1 VNAAA
6 ALVALAVVLFAPVAR
21 DSLHAQATAAGRVLR
36 PTAADT
42 VGEAGV
48 RVVLHRVGADRQGP
62 LDSVLSGPGGR
73 FRFRFPSDSGTIY
86 LLSARYRGI
95 EYFSPP
101 LAGER
106 SRPDTG
112 IALLVYDTSSTAP
125 LEIAARHVIIP
136 RAGEDGGREVID
148 FVILRNPG
156 RVARVAPDTLGAS
169 WSLPLPP
176 GSDGLEVGES
186 DVSSESVTRR
196 GDTMFVAAP
205 LGPGDK
211 QLSLS
216 YHLPAA
222 MSAVAVPLGGEPVGA
237 LNILVEE
244 AGARVAGA
252 GIAPADTQVVLGRT
266 FRRWTGPAP
275 AGGLV
280 RVYLPTPGRTPTGVL
295 AVLVG
300 GVALALAAAAW
311 RARRSRPRIAP
322 AATVTHREA
331 LLRRLA
337 ELDATY
343 AGRQRDVP
351 DNEWRRYVEE
361 RARLKTQL
369 ERELAAGGA
378 PR

>member
-1 VNAAA
+1 MSPAA
-6 ALVALAVVLFAPVAR
+6 ALVALAVVLLAPVAR
-21 DSLHAQATAAGRVLR
+21 PPLYAQATAAGRVLR
-36 PTAADT
+36 PAGADT

-62 LDSVLSGPGGR
+62 LDSVLSGPAGR
-73 FRFRFPSDSGTIY
+73 FRFHFRSDSGTLY

-101 LAGER
+101 IAGER
-106 SRPDTG
+106 GRPDTG

-125 LEIAARHVIIP
+125 LEIAARHVIVP

-205 LGPGDK
+205 LGPGEK

-216 YHLPAA
+216 YHLPPA
-222 MSAVAVPLGGEPVGA
+222 MSAVAVPLGAEPVGA
-237 LNILVEE
+237 LNILVED
-244 AGARVAGA
+244 AGARVAGP

-266 FRRWTGPAP
+266 FRRWTGSAP

-295 AVLVG
+295 ALLVG
-300 GVALALAAAAW
+300 GVALALGAAAW
-311 RARRSRPRIAP
+311 RARRARPRARPP
-322 AATVTHREA
+322 ATAAHREVV
-331 LLRRLA
+331 LRRLA
-337 ELDATY
+337 QLDASY
-343 AGRQRDVP
+343 AGRQGEVP
-351 DNEWRRYVEE
+351 AEEWRRYVEE
-361 RARLKTQL
+361 RAGLKAEL
-369 ERELAAGGA
+369 ERELAADVA